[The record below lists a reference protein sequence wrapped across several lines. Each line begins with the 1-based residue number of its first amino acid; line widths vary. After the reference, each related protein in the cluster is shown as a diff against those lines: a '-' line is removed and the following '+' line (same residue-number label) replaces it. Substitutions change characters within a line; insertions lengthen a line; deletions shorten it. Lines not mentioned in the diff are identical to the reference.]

1 MGTLDDLPD
10 AGSLDLNLNTNNKQE
25 ETKFNWKIFAYNNF
39 WISLVQ
45 RDSTGFGFEPEIL
58 SPPSKNDA
66 SSENSPMFFDIKQ
79 MTDKK
84 NRFWEMR
91 FTFVPV
97 RVAPSSFS
105 SSAILFYLLFN

>member
-10 AGSLDLNLNTNNKQE
+10 AGPLDLNLNTNNKQE

-58 SPPSKNDA
+58 SPPLQKT
-66 SSENSPMFFDIKQ
+66 ML
-79 MTDKK
+79 
-84 NRFWEMR
+84 
-91 FTFVPV
+91 PV
-97 RVAPSSFS
+97 R
-105 SSAILFYLLFN
+105 ILLCFLI